1 MEADARRWVN
11 VWSREQHRETLR
23 IPLPSTGCR
32 RIPNAGQPLGYAIL
46 QGIQNPHGSIEPT
59 RIVVSRPDRGWGKE
73 ALRFLIRRCFDELGV
88 HRLWLDVM
96 EHNERAR
103 HGYESVGFVRE
114 GTLRECLKI
123 EGRYVSL
130 CPFCE
135 MRPR

>member
-1 MEADARRWVN
+1 MGERLVAGAASGNPEDPDAEHWV
-11 VWSREQHRETLR
+11 SED
-23 IPLPSTGCR
+23 
-32 RIPNAGQPLGYAIL
+32 PNAGQPLGYAIL